1 VLGSRAQAVALV
13 AVLTCMPELMIDV
26 CRAGNECLGVV
37 IFSLLTLVMLWAVT
51 RNNDKWFLAAGGVL
65 GLGLLSKAY
74 FLAAVPAFI
83 VIALYSAYQRG
94 KQRKSVLLNAAIG
107 LSVAAAIS
115 FAWYWRNH
123 SLTGSWSGEIN
134 DVNAAHGGMLHLLA
148 SVGHVNWMG
157 GVASVLVSH
166 VWFGGWSFL
175 KLPKPI
181 YFFFLLGMGA
191 ALAGMAK
198 RIAAPESRHDSKL
211 VVLCTIY
218 AFFWLGLLYD
228 MLITFVS
235 VGSSSS
241 TGWYMY
247 AVVVPEMLLVA
258 LAFNAIT
265 PQGFRWMV
273 LPLLGA
279 CFAAIDLY
287 GVGFLLIPY
296 YTGLSAHSPG
306 SDLLKPM
313 PLTRLFHTSP
323 GLVLQ
328 RLAVNRPASLRPAGI
343 TILASAYLI
352 ATLSAVWIAFRSAR
366 QGSSAQGS
374 GTPHE

>member
-1 VLGSRAQAVALV
+1 
-13 AVLTCMPELMIDV
+13 
-26 CRAGNECLGVV
+26 
-37 IFSLLTLVMLWAVT
+37 
-51 RNNDKWFLAAGGVL
+51 
-65 GLGLLSKAY
+65 
-74 FLAAVPAFI
+74 
-83 VIALYSAYQRG
+83 
-94 KQRKSVLLNAAIG
+94 
-107 LSVAAAIS
+107 
-115 FAWYWRNH
+115 
-123 SLTGSWSGEIN
+123 
-134 DVNAAHGGMLHLLA
+134 
-148 SVGHVNWMG
+148 
-157 GVASVLVSH
+157 
-166 VWFGGWSFL
+166 
-175 KLPKPI
+175 
-181 YFFFLLGMGA
+181 
-191 ALAGMAK
+191 
-198 RIAAPESRHDSKL
+198 
-211 VVLCTIY
+211 
-218 AFFWLGLLYD
+218 
-228 MLITFVS
+228 
-235 VGSSSS
+235 
-241 TGWYMY
+241 
-247 AVVVPEMLLVA
+247 
-258 LAFNAIT
+258 
-265 PQGFRWMV
+265 MV